1 MSRVVDI
8 TIWMLRMGEIDKSAD
23 LIVSLSVVGDRPTG
37 LATYA
42 LNVAP
47 YLAVQNTLLLAS
59 IEAQRQISKI
69 QVQDLSYYEI
79 PAGMSAEHGKAG
91 HFRRLRWTQTQLP
104 KIHRTL
110 KAKLVFSPLPE
121 APLWN
126 RCRSVVMVH
135 DLIPLRFPNW
145 RSPLTI
151 YAKYYVPLVL
161 HQALHIV
168 CNSQATANDIVDFYG
183 ISADK
188 ITPIPLAHQADHF
201 RWLDL
206 PTSNYFVYLGRQDP
220 YKNLHR
226 VLDAFAAL
234 PRCQDYELWLVGS
247 TDPRFA
253 PDLAAH
259 AEALGIAAQVKFLDY
274 VPYTELP
281 QVLNRAIALLFPS
294 LWEGFGFP
302 VLEAMACGT
311 PVITSDRSAMPE
323 VAGEAALLVNPEDI
337 GAIAHAMQRLIAEP
351 DVRSH
356 LRTAGLARARQFSW
370 EQTGAATRE
379 VLSRFL

>member
-1 MSRVVDI
+1 
-8 TIWMLRMGEIDKSAD
+8 MGAISDSAD

-47 YLAVQNTLLLAS
+47 HLAVQNTLLLAS
-59 IEAQRQISKI
+59 LEAQHQISKTQTRDI
-69 QVQDLSYYEI
+69 SYYEI
-79 PAGMSAEHGKAG
+79 PSGMSAEHGKAG

-104 KIHRTL
+104 KIYQVL
-110 KAKLVFSPLPE
+110 KANLVFSPLPE
-121 APLWN
+121 APIWN
-126 RCRSVVMVH
+126 PCRSVVMVH

-161 HQALHIV
+161 NQALHIV
-168 CNSQATANDIVDFYG
+168 CNSQATADDIVAFYH

-188 ITPIPLAHQADHF
+188 ITPIPLAYNADHF
-201 RWLDL
+201 RLLDL

-253 PDLAAH
+253 PDLSTH

-274 VPYTELP
+274 VPYTDLP
-281 QVLNRAIALLFPS
+281 EVLNRAIALLFPS

-311 PVITSDRSAMPE
+311 PVITSNRSSMPE
-323 VAGEAALLVNPEDI
+323 VAGDAALLVNPEDT
-337 GAIAHAMQRLIAEP
+337 GAIAHAMQRLVTEP

-370 EQTGAATRE
+370 EKTGATTRAL
-379 VLSRFL
+379 LSQFL

>member
-1 MSRVVDI
+1 M
-8 TIWMLRMGEIDKSAD
+8 
-23 LIVSLSVVGDRPTG
+23 SLSVVGDRPTG

-47 YLAVQNTLLLAS
+47 HLAVQNTLLLAS
-59 IEAQRQISKI
+59 PEAQRQISKT
-69 QVQDLSYYEI
+69 QTRDLSYYEI
-79 PAGMSAEHGKAG
+79 SAGMSAEYGKAG
-91 HFRRLRWTQTQLP
+91 HFKRLRWTQIQLP
-104 KIHRTL
+104 NIYQTL
-110 KAKLVFSPLPE
+110 RARLIFSPLPE

-126 RCRSVVMVH
+126 QCRSVVMVH

-161 HQALHIV
+161 NQSLHIV
-168 CNSQATANDIVDFYG
+168 CNSQATADDIIRFYN
-183 ISADK
+183 ISAHK
-188 ITPIPLAHQADHF
+188 ITPIPLAHQANHF

-226 VLDAFAAL
+226 VLDAFAML

-253 PDLAAH
+253 PDLIAH
-259 AEALGIAAQVKFLDY
+259 AKALGIAAQVKFLDY
-274 VPYTELP
+274 VPYAELP

-311 PVITSDRSAMPE
+311 PVITSNRSAMPE
-323 VAGEAALLVNPEDI
+323 VAGDAALLVNPEDTR
-337 GAIAHAMQRLIAEP
+337 AIAHAMQRLIAEP

-370 EQTGAATRE
+370 EKTGVATRA
-379 VLSRFL
+379 VLNQFL

>member
-1 MSRVVDI
+1 MEERSNSV
-8 TIWMLRMGEIDKSAD
+8 D
-23 LIVSLSVVGDRPTG
+23 LIVSLAVVGDRPTG

-47 YLAVQNTLLLAS
+47 NLAIQNTLLLAS
-59 IEAQRQISKI
+59 LEAQRQISET
-69 QVQDLSYYEI
+69 QVRDISYYEI
-79 PAGMSAEHGKAG
+79 PAGMSAEYGKAG
-91 HFRRLRWTQTQLP
+91 HFRRLCWTQTQLP
-104 KIHRTL
+104 KIYQTL
-110 KAKLVFSPLPE
+110 RAKLVFSPLPE

-151 YAKYYVPLVL
+151 YAKYYVPRVL
-161 HQALHIV
+161 NQALHIV
-168 CNSQATANDIVDFYG
+168 CNSQATADDIVDFYS

-188 ITPIPLAHQADHF
+188 ITPIPLAHNANHF

-234 PRCQDYELWLVGS
+234 PHRQDYELWLVGS

-253 PDLAAH
+253 PDLIAQAG
-259 AEALGIAAQVKFLDY
+259 ALGIAAQVKFLDY
-274 VPYTELP
+274 VPYAELP

-311 PVITSDRSAMPE
+311 PVITSNCSAMPE
-323 VAGEAALLVNPEDI
+323 VAGEAALLVNPEDT
-337 GAIAHAMQRLIAEP
+337 GAIAHAMQRLITEP

-356 LRTAGLARARQFSW
+356 LRTAGLTRARQFSW
-370 EQTGAATRE
+370 EKTGVATRE
-379 VLSRFL
+379 VLRQFL

>member
-1 MSRVVDI
+1 MEQINRVNPVD
-8 TIWMLRMGEIDKSAD
+8 AD
-23 LIVSLSVVGDRPTG
+23 LANLDQVNLIVSLSVVGDRPTG

-47 YLAVQNTLLLAS
+47 NLTVQNTMLLAS
-59 IEAQRQISKI
+59 TDAQRQISAAT
-69 QVQDLSYYEI
+69 QRDSSYYEI
-79 PAGMSAEHGKAG
+79 SAGMSAEHGKLG
-91 HFRRLRWTQTQLP
+91 HARRLLWTQNQLA
-104 KIHRTL
+104 KIYKSL
-110 KAKLVFSPLPE
+110 QAKLVFSPLPE
-121 APLWN
+121 APLW
-126 RCRSVVMVH
+126 RECRSVVMVH

-145 RSPLTI
+145 RSPLTL

-161 HQALHIV
+161 RQALHIV
-168 CNSQATANDIVDFYG
+168 CNSQATADDIVDFYN
-183 ISADK
+183 IPAHK
-188 ITPIPLAHQADHF
+188 ITPIPLAHNANHF

-226 VLDAFAAL
+226 VLDAFSAL
-234 PRCQDYELWLVGS
+234 PNCQNYELWLIGS

-259 AEALGIAAQVKFLDY
+259 AETMGIAAQVKFLDY
-274 VPYTELP
+274 VPYADLP
-281 QVLNRAIALLFPS
+281 RVLNQAIALVFPS

-311 PVITSDRSAMPE
+311 PVITSNRSAMPE
-323 VAGEAALLVNPEDI
+323 VAGDAALLVNPDDTA
-337 GAIAHAMQRLIAEP
+337 AIAQAMRRLVTEP

-356 LRTAGLARARQFSW
+356 LRTAGLARARQFAW
-370 EQTGAATRE
+370 EKTGAETSD